1 MKLTPDEYCVKLA
14 RGEWST
20 ILFVG
25 THADAK
31 AKARELNT
39 QYQTDEYKVEKYK
52 GFIILK
58 DYK

>member
-1 MKLTPDEYCVKLA
+1 MKYEKDEYCVKLA

-25 THADAK
+25 TFDEAK
-31 AKARELNT
+31 IKARELNT

-52 GFIILK
+52 GFILLGDK
-58 DYK
+58 

>member
-1 MKLTPDEYCVKLA
+1 MKLEKDEYCVKLA

-25 THADAK
+25 THDEAK
-31 AKARELNT
+31 AKARELNQ

-52 GFIILK
+52 NFTFLGGK
-58 DYK
+58 

>member
-1 MKLTPDEYCVKLA
+1 MKLEKDEYCVKLA

-25 THADAK
+25 THDEAK
-31 AKARELNT
+31 AKARELNQ

-52 GFIILK
+52 GFILLK